1 MQLGT
6 KKHQKIQHFE
16 NQRPK
21 YINQC
26 NVFARH
32 ENVRQP
38 LEYVELQQRTVL
50 KMPTQNPMIE
60 LQLLLIFFYKNNVPI
75 PA

>member
-38 LEYVELQQRTVL
+38 LEYV
-50 KMPTQNPMIE
+50 
-60 LQLLLIFFYKNNVPI
+60 
-75 PA
+75 